1 MSTKNSW
8 NNTHQVD
15 LKDYI
20 CGFFFDSPDL
30 KNIIIR
36 TDNGIEYAYISASEN
51 GVYKIDINDHM

>member
-1 MSTKNSW
+1 M
-8 NNTHQVD
+8 D